1 MSSVTALNLSSPR
14 FQNLSRRNADAVAT
28 SLERLSTG
36 KRVNRAS
43 DDPSAIATIEPMK
56 AQIVEINA
64 KLRGLDEREAYHGAR
79 EGAMSVVSD
88 ALLELK
94 GLVVAAGNRGA
105 MTLEEREGLQEAA
118 TGILQGLDFLA
129 NTTTFKGQ
137 QIITGL
143 NTRGLGLSGL
153 LTDANLSTGDVEA
166 ADEAVSAAIEATATS
181 RGAIGA
187 AAKADDAA
195 RNELMEE
202 LESLTGELSRV
213 QDTDFAAE
221 TAALIR
227 ARLLEQV
234 GTMLE
239 KSNIDTKSEAVLT
252 LIKGATASPVGLAS

>member
-1 MSSVTALNLSSPR
+1 MSSVTSLNLSSPR

-28 SLERLSTG
+28 SLERLTTG

-43 DDPSAIATIEPMK
+43 DDPGAVATIEPMK
-56 AQIVEINA
+56 AQIAEINA

-79 EGAMSVVSD
+79 DGAMSVVSD

-105 MTLEEREGLQEAA
+105 MTFEEREGLQEAA
-118 TGILQGLDFLA
+118 AGILQGLDFLA

-153 LTDANLSTGDVEA
+153 LTDANLATGDLEA
-166 ADEAVSAAIEATATS
+166 ADEAVSAAIEANSRS

-187 AAKADDAA
+187 AVQADDSA

-252 LIKGATASPVGLAS
+252 LITGATRAPSAATN

>member
-1 MSSVTALNLSSPR
+1 MSGVNPLNLSSPR

-56 AQIVEINA
+56 AQIAEINA

-94 GLVVAAGNRGA
+94 SLVVTAGNRGT
-105 MTLEEREGLQEAA
+105 MTLEERDGLQEAA
-118 TGILQGLDFLA
+118 TGILQGLDYLA
-129 NTTTFKGQ
+129 NTTTFRGQ
-137 QIITGL
+137 QIMTGM

-153 LTDANLSTGDVEA
+153 LTDANLSTGDLEA
-166 ADEAVSAAIEATATS
+166 ADAAVSAAIEANAMS

-187 AAKADDAA
+187 ALKADDSA